1 MPQTKKRALGSNEKI
16 VLDSL
21 AAAISDAP
29 EKPPLARD
37 IPAHARGVTITR
49 WQEAASRYL
58 PGTETK
64 YKNRAFQ
71 RAMLSLVAS
80 NLVRHADGFAWLP

>member
-1 MPQTKKRALGSNEKI
+1 
-16 VLDSL
+16 
-21 AAAISDAP
+21 
-29 EKPPLARD
+29 
-37 IPAHARGVTITR
+37 VTITR
-49 WQEAASRYL
+49 WQEVASRYL